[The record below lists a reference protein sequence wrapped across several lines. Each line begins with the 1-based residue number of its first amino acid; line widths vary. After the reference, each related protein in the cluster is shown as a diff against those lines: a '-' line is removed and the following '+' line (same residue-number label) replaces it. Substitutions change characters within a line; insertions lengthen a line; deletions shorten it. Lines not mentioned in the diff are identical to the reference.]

1 MFEAAFFIYFR
12 MKKLY
17 LDVCTICRPF
27 DDQNQIRVRME
38 TSAFYLILSHVQKGF
53 YELSISPVHYKE
65 VASISDSFERI
76 QVETLLR
83 TYDQKHFYDL
93 PVVLQRAEEFI
104 SKGAGI
110 ADATHLAMAEHSSDF
125 FITCDDKL
133 LKKAA
138 KLKLK
143 VTVTDP
149 LTFCIKENL
158 K

>member
-1 MFEAAFFIYFR
+1 

-38 TSAFYLILSHVQKGF
+38 TSAFYLILSHVHKGL
-53 YELSISPVHYKE
+53 YQLNISPVHYRE
-65 VASISDSFERI
+65 VASISDSFEKI

-83 TYDQKHFYDL
+83 TYDQDHFYDL
-93 PVVLQRAEEFI
+93 PVVLQRAEELI
-104 SKGAGI
+104 RRGLGI
-110 ADATHLAMAEHSSDF
+110 ADATHLAMAEQCSDI

-138 KLKLK
+138 KLRLK
-143 VTVTDP
+143 VSVTDP

>member
-1 MFEAAFFIYFR
+1 

-27 DDQNQIRVRME
+27 DDQNLVRIKME
-38 TSAFYLILSHVQKGF
+38 TSAFYLIMSHVQKG
-53 YELSISPVHYKE
+53 YYQLNISPVHYKE
-65 VASISDSFERI
+65 VASISDSFEKI

-83 TYDQKHFYDL
+83 TYDQNEIFDMSIA
-93 PVVLQRAEEFI
+93 LQRANELVRM
-104 SKGAGI
+104 KLGI
-110 ADATHLAMAEHSSDF
+110 ADAAHIAMAEQYSDI

-133 LKKAA
+133 LKKASR
-138 KLKLK
+138 LELK
-143 VTVTDP
+143 VSVTDP